1 MKRRT
6 WAFGVVWAFV
16 ATLACAPA
24 GDETRA
30 PAGGFSTDLL
40 RSHIEVLS
48 SDDFGG
54 RAPGSPGEEKTVAY
68 LTEAFRSYGLKPG
81 NPDGTYLQQ
90 VPLVGITATDESRLF
105 IVSGGEEGELAEG
118 LGYVAWTKR
127 VVEEVD
133 IDGELVFVGYGVV
146 APEYDWDDYK
156 DVDVEGKVLVMLVN
170 DPPIE
175 SAFGGDAMTYY
186 GRWTYKYE
194 IAAEKGAAGAFIVHE
209 TVPAGYPW
217 EVVSGSWMGESFDL
231 ETPDKNMGRVAVE
244 GWFSLNAARALFEG
258 AGLDYD
264 EQKQAAADRSFRPVS
279 LGTRVK
285 ASIENE
291 LRNVSSANV
300 IAKLEGSEAEASG
313 ETVLYLAH
321 WDHLGTQPSME
332 GDNIF
337 NGAYDNATGVAGL
350 LELARVFSELDPTP
364 RRSVLFLAVTAEEQG
379 LLGSRYYAE
388 NPLYSIA
395 ETVAG
400 INMDGLNVWGRTT
413 DVTVVG
419 MGQSSLDDLAAEIA
433 GQQGRTLLP
442 NPEPEKGF
450 YYRSDHFELA
460 KVGIPAFYADVGITF
475 EGRPEGWGE
484 SRREIYT
491 AEDYH
496 KPSDEIKDWYELSG
510 MVQDLDLFYGMG
522 LQLATTDTWPEW
534 SETSEFR
541 SKR

>member
-1 MKRRT
+1 M
-6 WAFGVVWAFV
+6 A
-16 ATLACAPA
+16 
-24 GDETRA
+24 
-30 PAGGFSTDLL
+30 
-40 RSHIEVLS
+40 HIEVLS

-68 LTEAFRSYGLKPG
+68 LTEAFRSYGLRPG

-90 VPLVGITATDESRLF
+90 VPLVGITATEASHLS
-105 IVSGGEEGELAEG
+105 IVRGREEEELAVG

-133 IDGELVFVGYGVV
+133 VDAELVFVGYGVV
-146 APEYDWDDYK
+146 APEYGWDDYK
-156 DVDVEGKVLVMLVN
+156 DIDVEGKVLVMLVN
-170 DPPIE
+170 DPPLE
-175 SAFGGDAMTYY
+175 GAFGGNAMTYY
-186 GRWTYKYE
+186 GRWTYKFE
-194 IAAEKGAAGAFIVHE
+194 IAAERGAAGAFIVHE

-244 GWFSLNAARALFEG
+244 GWFSLNAARAIFEG

-264 EQKQAAADRSFRPVS
+264 ELKRAAADRSFRPVS
-279 LGTRVK
+279 LGTRMK
-285 ASIENE
+285 ASIVNE

-300 IAKLEGSEAEASG
+300 IAKLEGSEAPG

-350 LELARVFSELDPTP
+350 LELARVFSELDPAP

-388 NPLYSIA
+388 NPLYPIA

-400 INMDGLNVWGRTT
+400 INMDGLNVWGRTS

-419 MGQSSLDDLAAEIA
+419 MGQSSLDELAAEIA
-433 GQQGRTLLP
+433 GRQGRTLIP

-510 MVQDLDLFYGMG
+510 MVQDLELFYGMG
-522 LQLATTDTWPEW
+522 LELARTESWPEW